1 MYKMGP
7 VKWVISTA
15 RENTGKMV
23 TGMILNILCA
33 GINVLNPILF
43 AHIIDDVINGGEM
56 QKLPMLCGG
65 IIACAILFV
74 IFTYLGQILLELG
87 SQNTERE
94 LRKQLYAKLQKMDQN
109 FYGANRTGDLMMKLT
124 GDLDWVRH
132 FTIFLIPQSITNL
145 LTFIGT
151 MVVFLIYNWRLALM
165 ALIFTPFTIL
175 LTIKVRRNMRPAHN
189 HVRECVSLLNTR
201 VQENI
206 SGNRVVKAFVREDYE
221 LERFEERNQ
230 AFRDASINTV
240 RTWQR
245 YAPFLDG
252 FSNTLSVVL
261 LVFGGLFCIHGTMT
275 LGQLSLFLSMAWGL
289 NGPMN
294 MIGTVINDYQR
305 FLASAEKIMT
315 IYYAKP
321 DITNPE
327 NAYRPE
333 KVRGDIE
340 FRNVAYKYP
349 SGKARVLNDICLTAK
364 AGQTIGIMGPTGCG
378 KSTLVS
384 MIPRFMDV
392 ADGSIL
398 IDGVDVRQYDLNALR
413 GAVGMSMQDV
423 FLFSETIDANIS
435 YGNLDLPEEQVIACA
450 VDADADGFIRRTP
463 DGYETV
469 IGERGVGLSGGQK
482 QRIALARALAYD
494 TPILILDDTTS
505 AVDMDTEAY
514 IQEHLRNRKKRA
526 TTLIVA
532 QRISSVK
539 DADCIYIMEDGRI
552 SEYGT
557 HEELLKKRGYYYS
570 IYCLQN
576 GITPEG
582 GEQ

>member
-1 MYKMGP
+1 MGS
-7 VKWVISTA
+7 VKWVMSTA
-15 RENTGKMV
+15 RENMGKMV
-23 TGMILNILCA
+23 VGMILSVLCV
-33 GINVLNPILF
+33 GFNVIGPILY
-43 AHIIDDVINGGEM
+43 AHIIDDVIEGG
-56 QKLPMLCGG
+56 QANKLMPLCAGA
-65 IIACAILFV
+65 IACAILFV
-74 IFTYLGQILLELG
+74 ICTYTSQLLLELG
-87 SQNTERE
+87 SQNTERD

-145 LTFIGT
+145 LTFVATLVI
-151 MVVFLIYNWRLALM
+151 FLFYNWQLALM
-165 ALIFTPFTIL
+165 ALIFTPFTVF
-175 LTIKVRRNMRPAHN
+175 LTVKVRRNMRPAHDR
-189 HVRECVSLLNTR
+189 VRECVSQLNTL

-221 LERFEERNQ
+221 IERFEEKNQ
-230 AFRDASINTV
+230 AFRNASINTV

-245 YAPFLDG
+245 YAPILDG
-252 FSNTLSVVL
+252 FSNCLTVVL
-261 LVFGGLFCIHGTMT
+261 LLFGGIFCINGTMS
-275 LGQLSLFLSMAWGL
+275 LGDLSLFLSLAWGL

-321 DITNPE
+321 DIENP
-327 NAYRPE
+327 AHSYAPE
-333 KVRGDIE
+333 APRGEIE
-340 FRNVAYKYP
+340 FRSVAYKYP
-349 SGKARVLNDICLTAK
+349 SGKNPVLSDINLIAK
-364 AGQTIGIMGPTGCG
+364 TGQTIGIMGPTGCG

-384 MIPRFMDV
+384 LIPRFMDV
-392 ADGSIL
+392 THGSIL
-398 IDGVDVRQYDLNALR
+398 IDGVDVRKYDLNTLR
-413 GAVGMSMQDV
+413 GIVGMSMQDV

-435 YGNLDLPEEQVIACA
+435 YGDPEMPEERVIECA
-450 VDADADGFIRRTP
+450 KDADADGFIRRTP
-463 DGYETV
+463 DGYETI

-514 IQEHLRNRKKRA
+514 IQERLRARKKKA

-539 DADCIYIMEDGRI
+539 EADCIYILENGRI

-557 HEELLKKRGYYYS
+557 HEELLAKHGYYYNV
-570 IYCLQN
+570 YCLQN
-576 GITPEG
+576 GIAEEG
-582 GEQ
+582 GAC

>member
-1 MYKMGP
+1 MYNMGP

-23 TGMILNILCA
+23 IGMILNMMCA
-33 GINVLNPILF
+33 GINVVNPILF
-43 AHIIDDVINGGEM
+43 SHIIDDVINGGKKE
-56 QKLPMLCGG
+56 LLGPLCLG
-65 IIACAILFV
+65 IIACAISFV
-74 IFTYLGQILLELG
+74 IFTYTGQILLELG

-145 LTFIGT
+145 LTFFGT
-151 MVVFLIYNWRLALM
+151 MVVFMIYNWRLALM
-165 ALIFTPFTIL
+165 ALIFTPFTII
-175 LTIKVRRNMRPAHN
+175 LTIKVRRHMRPAHN
-189 HVRECVSLLNTR
+189 RVRECVSQLNTQ

-230 AFRDASINTV
+230 AFKNASINTV

-245 YAPFLDG
+245 YAPFLES

-275 LGQLSLFLSMAWGL
+275 LGQLSLFLSLAWGL

-321 DITNPE
+321 DIENPDKP
-327 NAYRPE
+327 YLPE
-333 KVRGDIE
+333 EVHGNIE

-349 SGKARVLNDICLTAK
+349 SGKSQVLSDINLTAK

-384 MIPRFMDV
+384 LIPRFMDV
-392 ADGSIL
+392 ASGSVM
-398 IDGVDVRQYDLNALR
+398 IDGVDVRKYDLKTLR
-413 GAVGMSMQDV
+413 GKIGMSMQDV

-435 YGNLDLPEEQVIACA
+435 YGNMDMPEEQVVACA
-450 VDADADGFIRRTP
+450 VDADADSFIRRMP

-494 TPILILDDTTS
+494 APILILDDTTS

-514 IQEHLRNRKKRA
+514 IQEHLRARKNRA

-539 DADCIYIMEDGRI
+539 DADCIYILEDGRI

-557 HEELLKKRGYYYS
+557 HKELIEKRGYYYS

-576 GITPEG
+576 GISEEG
-582 GEQ
+582 GER

>member
-1 MYKMGP
+1 
-7 VKWVISTA
+7 
-15 RENTGKMV
+15 
-23 TGMILNILCA
+23 
-33 GINVLNPILF
+33 
-43 AHIIDDVINGGEM
+43 
-56 QKLPMLCGG
+56 
-65 IIACAILFV
+65 
-74 IFTYLGQILLELG
+74 
-87 SQNTERE
+87 
-94 LRKQLYAKLQKMDQN
+94 
-109 FYGANRTGDLMMKLT
+109 
-124 GDLDWVRH
+124 
-132 FTIFLIPQSITNL
+132 
-145 LTFIGT
+145 
-151 MVVFLIYNWRLALM
+151 
-165 ALIFTPFTIL
+165 
-175 LTIKVRRNMRPAHN
+175 MRPAHDR
-189 HVRECVSLLNTR
+189 VRECVSQLNTL

-221 LERFEERNQ
+221 IERFEEKNQ

-245 YAPFLDG
+245 YAPILDG
-252 FSNTLSVVL
+252 FSNCLTVVL
-261 LVFGGLFCIHGTMT
+261 LLFGGIFCINGSMT
-275 LGQLSLFLSMAWGL
+275 LGDLSLFLSLAWGL

-321 DITNPE
+321 DIENP
-327 NAYRPE
+327 AHPYRPSAP
-333 KVRGDIE
+333 KGDIE
-340 FRNVAYKYP
+340 FRHVEYQYP
-349 SGKARVLNDICLTAK
+349 SGSSPVLSDINLKAK

-384 MIPRFMDV
+384 LIPRFMDTTH
-392 ADGSIL
+392 GSVL
-398 IDGVDVRQYDLNALR
+398 IDGVDVRKYDLNALH
-413 GAVGMSMQDV
+413 GMIGMSMQDV

-435 YGNLDLPEEQVIACA
+435 YGDPEMPEERVIECA
-450 VDADADGFIRRTP
+450 KDADADGFIRRTP
-463 DGYETV
+463 DGYETI

-514 IQEHLRNRKKRA
+514 IQERLRARKKKA

-539 DADCIYIMEDGRI
+539 EADCIYILENGRI

-570 IYCLQN
+570 VYCLQN
-576 GITPEG
+576 GITGEG
-582 GEQ
+582 SEK